1 MRVERLS
8 DPDARSVRA
17 LWPPAP
23 DVEDDVRAIV
33 QQVRTGGD
41 AALRELAERFDPAGV
56 APDRLAVSPQEIEG
70 ALGWA
75 EPAILDSLRLAIA
88 NVKAVAE
95 AQVGHGAVVEL
106 ADGQYVDIA
115 EIPVRRAGI
124 YVPAGRAPYPST
136 VIMCAITARVAG
148 VHEIAVCAPPSVA
161 DARVHPMILA
171 ACALCGVNEVYRVG
185 GAQAIAAM
193 AYGTESVKPVDVI
206 VGPGSQ
212 YVQEAKRQVTGVVG
226 IDSIAGPSELVVVAT
241 DDADPNLIALDLMAQ
256 AEHGPDSAIA
266 VISPDGA
273 LLEMVA
279 AAVGSL
285 GAERASVTDALLA
298 VVDVRDAPAAV
309 SLANDL
315 APEHLELIGD
325 QAEELVERVTQAG
338 CVFVG
343 EMGATAFG
351 DYVAGSNH
359 VLPTGG
365 AARFASAL
373 SPRTFRRRMA
383 RVSLTDEAAA
393 RLAPHG
399 AAIAQAE
406 GFPVHGESMERRR
419 A

>member
-1 MRVERLS
+1 MS
-8 DPDARSVRA
+8 NPDAATVRA
-17 LWPPAP
+17 LWPATPN
-23 DVEDDVRAIV
+23 VEDDVRAIV
-33 QQVRTGGD
+33 EQVRTGGD

-56 APDRLAVSPQEIEG
+56 APDRLAVPAQEIEG

-75 EPAILDSLRLAIA
+75 DDSILTSLGLAIA

-95 AQVGHGAVVEL
+95 AQVGQGAVVEL
-106 ADGQYVDIA
+106 ADGHYVDIA
-115 EIPVRRAGI
+115 ELPVRRIGAYI
-124 YVPAGRAPYPST
+124 PSGRAPYPST
-136 VIMCAITARVAG
+136 VIMCAVTARVAG
-148 VHEIAVCAPPSVA
+148 VREIAVCAPPSVA

-185 GAQAIAAM
+185 GAQAIAAL
-193 AYGTESVKPVDVI
+193 AYGTESIRPVDVI
-206 VGPGSQ
+206 VGPGSP
-212 YVQEAKRQVTGVVG
+212 YVQEAKRQVSGVVG
-226 IDSIAGPSELVVVAT
+226 IDSIAGPSELVVVAA
-241 DDADPNLIALDLMAQ
+241 DDADPQLIAFDLMAQ
-256 AEHGPDSAIA
+256 AEHGADSAVA
-266 VISPDGA
+266 VISPDPR
-273 LLEMVA
+273 LLDMVVE
-279 AAVGSL
+279 AV
-285 GAERASVTDALLA
+285 ERLAPERPSVTDACLA
-298 VVDVRDAPAAV
+298 VVEVVDAPAAV
-309 SLANDL
+309 GLADAI

-325 QAEELVERVTQAG
+325 EAEDLADRVTQAG

-343 EMGATAFG
+343 EMAATAFG

>member
-1 MRVERLS
+1 MRIERLS
-8 DPDARSVRA
+8 NPDAATVRA
-17 LWPPAP
+17 LWPAAP
-23 DVEDDVRAIV
+23 NVEEDVRAIV
-33 QQVRTGGD
+33 EQVRSGGD

-56 APDRLAVSPQEIEG
+56 APDRFAVPAPEIE
-70 ALGWA
+70 AARAWA
-75 EPAILDSLRLAIA
+75 EPAILESLQIAIA
-88 NVKAVAE
+88 NVRAVAE
-95 AQVGHGAVVEL
+95 AQIGHGAVVEP
-106 ADGQYVDIA
+106 AEGQYI
-115 EIPVRRAGI
+115 EISEVPVRRAGI

-136 VIMCAITARVAG
+136 VIMCAVTARVAG
-148 VHEIAVCAPPSVA
+148 VKQIAVCAPPSVA
-161 DARVHPMILA
+161 DARIPPMILA

-193 AYGTESVKPVDVI
+193 AYGTESINPVDVI
-206 VGPGSQ
+206 VGPGSP

-241 DDADPNLIALDLMAQ
+241 DDSDPQLIALDLLAQ
-256 AEHGPDSAIA
+256 AEHGPDSAVA
-266 VISPDGA
+266 VISNEGLMLD
-273 LLEMVA
+273 MVVE
-279 AAVGSL
+279 AVGRL
-285 GAERASVTDALLA
+285 AADRPSVTDALLA
-298 VVDVRDAPAAV
+298 VIETRDAVTAV
-309 SLANDL
+309 KLADAI
-315 APEHLELIGD
+315 APEHLQLIGD
-325 QAEELVERVTQAG
+325 EAEDEVELVTQAG
-338 CVFVG
+338 CVFIG

-383 RVSLTDEAAA
+383 RVSLTDEAAS

-419 A
+419 T

>member
-8 DPDARSVRA
+8 DPDAGRVRA

-23 DVEDDVRAIV
+23 NVESDVRAIV
-33 QQVRTGGD
+33 DQVRAGGD
-41 AALRELAERFDPAGV
+41 AALRELAERFDPSGI
-56 APDRLAVSPQEIEG
+56 APDRLAVPAQEIEG

-75 EPAILDSLRLAIA
+75 EESILNSLRVAIK
-88 NVKAVAE
+88 NVKAVAD
-95 AQVGHGAVVEL
+95 AQLEHGTVVEL
-106 ADGQYVDIA
+106 SEGQYVDIA
-115 EIPVRRAGI
+115 EVPVQRAGI
-124 YVPAGRAPYPST
+124 YVPSGRAPYPST
-136 VIMCAITARVAG
+136 VVMCAVTARVAG
-148 VHEIAVCAPPSVA
+148 VREIAVCSPPAVA
-161 DARVHPMILA
+161 DARIHPMILA

-185 GAQAIAAM
+185 GAQAVAAM
-193 AYGTESVKPVDVI
+193 AYGTESIKPVDVI

-241 DDADPNLIALDLMAQ
+241 DDADPQLIALDLLAQ
-256 AEHGPDSAIA
+256 AEHGPDSAVA
-266 VISPDGA
+266 VISPDPI
-273 LLEMVA
+273 LLDMVA
-279 AAVGSL
+279 EAVGRL
-285 GAERASVTDALLA
+285 AGERTSVTDALLGLIH
-298 VVDVRDAPAAV
+298 VRDAATGVA
-309 SLANDL
+309 LADAI

-325 QAEELVERVTQAG
+325 EAEDLVERVTRAG

-399 AAIAQAE
+399 AAIAEAE
-406 GFPVHGESMERRR
+406 GFPVHGESMQRRT
-419 A
+419 

>member
-1 MRVERLS
+1 MRG
-8 DPDARSVRA
+8 
-17 LWPPAP
+17 LWPLAP
-23 DVEDDVRAIV
+23 NVEDDVRAILE
-33 QQVRTGGD
+33 QVRSGGD

-56 APDRLAVSPQEIEG
+56 APDRLAVPVQEIEG

-75 EPAILDSLRLAIA
+75 DPAILDSLRVAIA

-95 AQVGHGAVVEL
+95 AQVGHGAVIEL
-106 ADGQYVDIA
+106 SDGQYVDIA
-115 EIPVRRAGI
+115 EIPVRRVGI
-124 YVPAGRAPYPST
+124 YVPGGRAPYPST
-136 VIMCAITARVAG
+136 VVMCAITARVSG
-148 VHEIAVCAPPSVA
+148 VQEVAVCAPPSVA
-161 DARVHPMILA
+161 DARVHPMILT

-185 GAQAIAAM
+185 GAQAIAAL
-193 AYGTESVKPVDVI
+193 AYGTESVRPVDVI
-206 VGPGSQ
+206 VGPGSP
-212 YVQEAKRQVTGVVG
+212 YVQEAKRQLSGAVG

-241 DDADPNLIALDLMAQ
+241 DDADPQLIALDLLAQ
-256 AEHGPDSAIA
+256 AEHGPDSAVA
-266 VISPDGA
+266 VISPDQA
-273 LLEMVA
+273 LLEMVLA
-279 AAVGSL
+279 SVRSL
-285 GAERASVTDALLA
+285 SAERDSVTDALLA
-298 VVDVRDAPAAV
+298 AIDVPDAAAGV
-309 SLANDL
+309 ALANAI
-315 APEHLELIGD
+315 APEHLELVGD
-325 QAEELVERVTQAG
+325 EAEDLVERVTQAG

-351 DYVAGSNH
+351 DYVVGSNH

-399 AAIAQAE
+399 AAIARAE